1 MITEKRDI
9 LPGKEFDSYF
19 PKPTNT
25 HKVAVDLGD
34 VFDTIVEMQAVVD
47 SSLKDTKKIAKTFA
61 SSNLEQTCRK
71 IFAFCYNYIQ
81 YEQDEDGIE
90 QLRTPARIWADRKR
104 GVDCDDYAILIASIL
119 TNLNIPCYFRMTK
132 YNGRE
137 HYQHIYVIV
146 PKATGLSLNNKAN
159 YYAIDPVV
167 DRFNYEV
174 PFSAKHDKKVMM
186 PIHVLSGIGD
196 TNEAT
201 PYNPLL
207 DDIGDEFETIGESLE
222 GLGSVSDADI
232 AHTIQTDFL
241 MSMKKHLINTVK
253 MIETMPDNIM
263 DEESR
268 RFKTRIEYLLHNFDD
283 PERREAALEHLIKIE
298 ELEMGLNG
306 LGFLKKV
313 GNFFKNVGDAIG
325 DVAKGVAKG
334 VANASKWVAGK
345 VADGASA
352 AWEGISNAGKWVG
365 KTAEKGWEGIKDAAK
380 AVGKFVVRF
389 NPLFIA
395 IRNGILLAMKINLF
409 RMAERM
415 GYGYWTE
422 EEAQAKGLD
431 MPNYRKMKDKL
442 DWLIKKFKQMGGKEE
457 NLKKNVMQGWD
468 KGTKKRNLV
477 RGLGAGVMA
486 TIATAMSVI
495 SALLAMIKGILPAK
509 GTKPEDYPDDNLSEE
524 ELQRAAEAVDNQTY
538 NPDIPF
544 MINQQQGNVA
554 TGNSGMLMVA
564 AGGLLLL
571 GFAMKK
577 Q

>member
-1 MITEKRDI
+1 
-9 LPGKEFDSYF
+9 
-19 PKPTNT
+19 
-25 HKVAVDLGD
+25 
-34 VFDTIVEMQAVVD
+34 
-47 SSLKDTKKIAKTFA
+47 
-61 SSNLEQTCRK
+61 
-71 IFAFCYNYIQ
+71 
-81 YEQDEDGIE
+81 
-90 QLRTPARIWADRKR
+90 
-104 GVDCDDYAILIASIL
+104 
-119 TNLNIPCYFRMTK
+119 
-132 YNGRE
+132 
-137 HYQHIYVIV
+137 
-146 PKATGLSLNNKAN
+146 
-159 YYAIDPVV
+159 
-167 DRFNYEV
+167 
-174 PFSAKHDKKVMM
+174 M

-538 NPDIPF
+538 NPEIPF
-544 MINQQQGNVA
+544 MLNQQEGNVA